1 MASLIG
7 GSIQTIFAA
16 VSFSAAGYLFKAFDK
31 NGHDDEIKRH
41 NKALEDLQ
49 KAKGTFYH
57 NEVKQH
63 DRIQQL
69 REQLVDAKND
79 IVTTDKALDQLRQ
92 VQTIQ
97 YNGKTFNREPQ
108 LNDFYH
114 PSDEMKEYQYIAIGV
129 IGVGSGYLL
138 TKMI

>member
-7 GSIQTIFAA
+7 GSIQIIFAA
-16 VSFSAAGYLFKAFDK
+16 VSVSAAGYLFKAFDK
-31 NGHDDEIKRH
+31 NGYEAEIKKH

-49 KAKGTFYH
+49 KAKETFYQ

-69 REQLVDAKND
+69 RQQLVDAKND
-79 IVTTDKALDQLRQ
+79 IVITDKALDQLRE
-92 VQTIQ
+92 VQSIQ
-97 YNGKTFNREPQ
+97 YNDKTFNREPQ

-114 PSDEMKEYQYIAIGV
+114 PSDEMKEYHYIAIGF
-129 IGVGSGYLL
+129 IDVGSGYLL
-138 TKMI
+138 RKMI

>member
-1 MASLIG
+1 MASLV
-7 GSIQTIFAA
+7 GSLFHTTFAA
-16 VSFSAAGYLFKAFDK
+16 ISFAGAGYFFKAFDK
-31 NGHDDEIKRH
+31 NGYEAEIKRH

-49 KAKGTFYH
+49 KAKETFYQ

-69 REQLVDAKND
+69 RQQLVDAKND

-92 VQTIQ
+92 VQSIQ

-138 TKMI
+138 RKII